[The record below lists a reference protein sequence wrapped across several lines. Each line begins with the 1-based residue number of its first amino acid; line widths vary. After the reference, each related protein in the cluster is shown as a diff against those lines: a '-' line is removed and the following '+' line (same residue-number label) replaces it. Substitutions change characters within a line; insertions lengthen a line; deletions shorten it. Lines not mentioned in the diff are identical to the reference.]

1 MVHHFVEFQCV
12 QIKELA
18 LLALWGCFPNA
29 SVTRLVCL
37 SLLGIVRLWES
48 CLSGER
54 KDSNASGRAKLRGQG
69 GRVGAMGTEG
79 GAELAR
85 NFPFV
90 LLKPFLT
97 NNIAVP
103 SHFPPT
109 NYLPNNSFSHKLL
122 KSLVNENEVKWWS
135 SFCKCW
141 FNWAAA
147 ILEQFVR
154 GWLWNIG
161 SLISQPAFSLCF
173 TLGLKLQMLNKYCSL
188 TVTVY
193 RSTFLCLGNF
203 GWLCHRQRVKEL
215 NAQQESLPK
224 NSSVLFVFL

>member
-1 MVHHFVEFQCV
+1 MHNIISLQWMVHHVVEFQCV

-29 SVTRLVCL
+29 SVTRLLCL
-37 SLLGIVRLWES
+37 SLLGIGRLWES

-122 KSLVNENEVKWWS
+122 KSSVNENEVKWWS

-173 TLGLKLQMLNKYCSL
+173 TLDLKLQMLKKILQFNYYCIQVNFSL
-188 TVTVY
+188 FGK
-193 RSTFLCLGNF
+193 FLVALSPTTCK
-203 GWLCHRQRVKEL
+203 RI
-215 NAQQESLPK
+215 
-224 NSSVLFVFL
+224 